1 MRCLCIAASIS
12 SKVQSWCSATRARMR
27 SAYFSRTEQLP
38 PRGFGSLERS
48 SRQRCTHL
56 MAELTLIS
64 NKSAASRRDA
74 PASTVP
80 ITRSRRS
87 PEYDCGIVGP
97 HRRINAG
104 RLAHFNGLG
113 NPPPPRFRFGGKCCK
128 QHEAPVVSADLEP
141 HYERLLGQGR
151 KADAPLHIDQQR
163 LQIEIL
169 IRRLAR

>member
-1 MRCLCIAASIS
+1 MGNVLDKIIET
-12 SKVQSWCSATRARMR
+12 TRAEVVRR
-27 SAYFSRTEQLP
+27 KAEAPLSVLEATARAQLP

-97 HRRINAG
+97 
-104 RLAHFNGLG
+104 
-113 NPPPPRFRFGGKCCK
+113 P
-128 QHEAPVVSADLEP
+128 
-141 HYERLLGQGR
+141 
-151 KADAPLHIDQQR
+151 KANQCR
-163 LQIEIL
+163 
-169 IRRLAR
+169 